1 MSDIYSLIDEMKIN
15 LSYNKATNLWSAT
28 VGDYTV
34 KGATVESAVEKFLLP
49 SHWLPKGEFSYPE
62 HDCYWLVRKIR
73 DHYGLDTPNF
83 KWVYEAYPTIASQPL
98 DLAERC
104 LSGVATL
111 RVGTPHHLDIALL
124 SQNINAD
131 LGTVLVVGNHIW
143 IAYMSHKGAVAEPLE
158 RRVGRIVK
166 SYWEIPNYSLHVE

>member
-1 MSDIYSLIDEMKIN
+1 MSDIYRLIDDLKIN
-15 LSYNKATNLWSAT
+15 LSYNKATKLWSAT
-28 VGDYTV
+28 VGECAVLGT
-34 KGATVESAVEKFLLP
+34 TVEETLEKFLLP

-62 HDCYWLVRKIR
+62 RDCYWLVRKIR
-73 DHYGLDTPNF
+73 EYYGLDTPNF
-83 KWVYEAYPTIASQPL
+83 EWVYEVHPTIGSQPL

-104 LSGVATL
+104 LSSVARL
-111 RVGTPHHLDIALL
+111 RVGTPQHLDIAIL

-131 LGTVLVVGNHIW
+131 LGTVVDIGNHLW

-166 SYWEIPNYSLHVE
+166 SYWEINKP